1 MVMMRVFSAMA
12 AAALLVSQGQA
23 AETKFALSGDNTKV
37 TFTGHKPDGKHEGG
51 FKAVAG
57 SATVDGADIATL
69 KIAVEIDM
77 NSTFTDDEKL
87 TAHLKSPDFFGVKAN
102 PKSKFVSSKVAKTD
116 AGYTVTGKLTMNG
129 KTKDISFPAKIDISG
144 GTLALSASFKID
156 RNNWDISYGKGK
168 VNDEVDLGIALSAK
182 K

>member
-1 MVMMRVFSAMA
+1 MMRVFSALA
-12 AAALLVSQGQA
+12 AAVLLASQAQA

-51 FKAVAG
+51 FKTVAG
-57 SATVDGADIATL
+57 SAAVEGADVATL
-69 KIAVEIDM
+69 KIAVDIDM

-102 PKSKFVSSKVAKTD
+102 PKSKFVSSKVEKTD
-116 AGYTVTGKLTMNG
+116 AGYTVTGKLTLNG
-129 KTKDISFPAKIDISG
+129 KTKEVSFPAKIELAGD
-144 GTLALSASFKID
+144 TLKLSASFKID
-156 RNNWDISYGKGK
+156 RNKWDITYGKGK
-168 VNDEVDLGIALSAK
+168 VNDEVDLGVDLSAK